1 MSHPADSTIIIILER
16 EIDRQ
21 VDAAQTQ
28 PFHKSAG
35 SGTRR

>member
-1 MSHPADSTIIIILER
+1 MSHPADSTIITLER

-21 VDAAQTQ
+21 VDVAQTQ